1 MYKLYTQLQ
10 HSEMISQ
17 KKIKLKTVPF
27 QEDALVLQRILGSL
41 YKNEDRKLVMV
52 EHDCDS
58 SIEEEG
64 RSSRSTS
71 AILQVQGQRGE
82 ILSQTSSSTNKKKL
96 KAGITVSARFLKLT
110 KLLRFETKQIH
121 PKG

>member
-10 HSEMISQ
+10 HSVMISQ

-27 QEDALVLQRILGSL
+27 QEDALVFQRILGSL
-41 YKNEDRKLVMV
+41 YKNEDRKLVIG

-71 AILQVQGQRGE
+71 AILQVQGQHGE

-96 KAGITVSARFLKLT
+96 KAGKTVSVRVLKLT
-110 KLLRFETKQIH
+110 KFLRFETKQIH

>member
-1 MYKLYTQLQ
+1 
-10 HSEMISQ
+10 MISQ